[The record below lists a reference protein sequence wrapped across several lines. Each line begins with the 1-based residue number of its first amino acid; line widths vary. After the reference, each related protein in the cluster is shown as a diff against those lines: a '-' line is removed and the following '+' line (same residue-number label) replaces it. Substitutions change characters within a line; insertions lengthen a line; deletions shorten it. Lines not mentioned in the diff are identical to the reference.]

1 MSNSVII
8 FGCGYVGMELARR
21 CLNLGWSVSALTRN
35 PQKVAEAKD
44 LGLHTVQGSLHESG
58 WWDQLPGDFD
68 HVVNCVGAASPSIDG
83 YRDSYLNGMHSVLG
97 WIKQNGSRV
106 NNLVF
111 TSSSSVYPQTDGS
124 LVNEKSDTSGASER
138 GQILVNAEQ
147 ACLHASAELAKRC
160 SVIRYSGLYGPGRHL
175 LVDKIRRGDSMS
187 GCPHRILNLI
197 HRDDAASALLAI
209 LEAEDSVDGGIFNAC
224 DGQHATRGEIS
235 NWVADRVGVQAPEF
249 IGASEDHGPNR
260 RVENSKIKKVFGW
273 VPQFADFQTGYEDF
287 LASE

>member
-1 MSNSVII
+1 MSKSVII
-8 FGCGYVGMELARR
+8 FGCGFVGMELARR
-21 CLNLGWSVSALTRN
+21 CLELGWSVSALTRN

-44 LGLHTVQGSLHESG
+44 LGLYTVQGNLHESG
-58 WWDQLPGDFD
+58 WWDELPGNFD

-83 YRDSYLNGMHSVLG
+83 YRDSYLKGMHSVLG

-124 LVNEKSDTSGASER
+124 LVNEKSDTSGASDR

-147 ACLHASAELAKRC
+147 ACLHASAELARRR
-160 SVIRYSGLYGPGRHL
+160 SVIRFSGLYGPGRHL
-175 LVDKIRRGDSMS
+175 LVDKIRRGDPMS
-187 GCPHRILNLI
+187 GCPQRILNLI

-224 DGQHATRGEIS
+224 DGQHATRGEIA
-235 NWVADRVGVQAPEF
+235 NWVAGRVGVQAPEF
-249 IGASEDHGPNR
+249 IGAPEDHGPNR
-260 RVENSKIKKVFGW
+260 CVENSKIKKVFGW
-273 VPQFADFQTGYEDF
+273 VPRFADFQTGYEDF

>member
-1 MSNSVII
+1 
-8 FGCGYVGMELARR
+8 MELARR
-21 CLNLGWSVSALTRN
+21 CLELGWSVSALTRN

-44 LGLHTVQGSLHESG
+44 LGLYTVQGNLHESG
-58 WWDQLPGDFD
+58 WWDELPGNFD

-83 YRDSYLNGMHSVLG
+83 YRDSYLKGMHSVLG

-124 LVNEKSDTSGASER
+124 LVNEKSDTSGASDR

-147 ACLHASAELAKRC
+147 ACLHASAELARRR
-160 SVIRYSGLYGPGRHL
+160 SVIRFSGLYGPGRHL
-175 LVDKIRRGDSMS
+175 LVDKIRRGDPMS
-187 GCPHRILNLI
+187 GCPQRILNLI

-224 DGQHATRGEIS
+224 DGQHATRGEIA
-235 NWVADRVGVQAPEF
+235 NWVAGRVGVQAPEF
-249 IGASEDHGPNR
+249 IGAPEDHGPNR
-260 RVENSKIKKVFGW
+260 CVENSKIKKVFGW
-273 VPQFADFQTGYEDF
+273 VPRFADFQTGYEDF

>member
-1 MSNSVII
+1 
-8 FGCGYVGMELARR
+8 ME
-21 CLNLGWSVSALTRN
+21 LGWSVSALTRN

-44 LGLHTVQGSLHESG
+44 LGLHTVQGNLHESG
-58 WWDQLPGDFD
+58 WWDELPGNFD

-83 YRDSYLNGMHSVLG
+83 YRDSYLKGMHSVLG

-124 LVNEKSDTSGASER
+124 LVNEKSDTSGVSER

-147 ACLHASAELAKRC
+147 ACLHASAELAKRR
-160 SVIRYSGLYGPGRHL
+160 SVIRFSGLYGPGRHL
-175 LVDKIRRGDSMS
+175 LVDKIRRGDPMS
-187 GCPHRILNLI
+187 GCPQRILNLI
-197 HRDDAASALLAI
+197 HRDDAATALLAI

-224 DGQHATRGEIS
+224 DGQHATRGEIA

-273 VPQFADFQTGYEDF
+273 VPQFADFQSGYEDF

>member
-1 MSNSVII
+1 VSKSVII
-8 FGCGYVGMELARR
+8 FGCGFVGMELARR
-21 CLNLGWSVSALTRN
+21 CLELGWSVSALTRN

-44 LGLHTVQGSLHESG
+44 LGLYTVQGNLHESG
-58 WWDQLPGDFD
+58 WWDELPGNFD

-83 YRDSYLNGMHSVLG
+83 YRDSYLKGMHSVLG

-124 LVNEKSDTSGASER
+124 LVNEKSDTSGASDR

-147 ACLHASAELAKRC
+147 ACLHASAELARRR
-160 SVIRYSGLYGPGRHL
+160 SVIRFSGLYGPGRHL
-175 LVDKIRRGDSMS
+175 LVDKIRRGDPMS
-187 GCPHRILNLI
+187 GCPQRILNLI

-224 DGQHATRGEIS
+224 DGQHATRGEIA
-235 NWVADRVGVQAPEF
+235 NWVAGRVGVQAPEF
-249 IGASEDHGPNR
+249 IGAPEDHGPNR
-260 RVENSKIKKVFGW
+260 CVENSKIKKVFGW
-273 VPQFADFQTGYEDF
+273 VPRFADFQTGYEDF

>member
-1 MSNSVII
+1 VSKSVII
-8 FGCGYVGMELARR
+8 FGCGFVGMELARR
-21 CLNLGWSVSALTRN
+21 CLELGWSVSALTRN

-44 LGLHTVQGSLHESG
+44 LGLYTVQGNLHESG
-58 WWDQLPGDFD
+58 WWDELPGNFD

-83 YRDSYLNGMHSVLG
+83 YRDSYLKGMHSVLG
-97 WIKQNGSRV
+97 WIKQNGSQV

-124 LVNEKSDTSGASER
+124 LVNEKSDTSGASDR

-147 ACLHASAELAKRC
+147 ACLHASAELARRR
-160 SVIRYSGLYGPGRHL
+160 SVIRFSGLYGPGRHL
-175 LVDKIRRGDSMS
+175 LVDKIRRGDPMS
-187 GCPHRILNLI
+187 GCPQRILNLI

-224 DGQHATRGEIS
+224 DGQHATRGEIA
-235 NWVADRVGVQAPEF
+235 NWVAGRVGVQAPEF
-249 IGASEDHGPNR
+249 IGAPEDHGPNR
-260 RVENSKIKKVFGW
+260 CVENSKIKKVFGW
-273 VPQFADFQTGYEDF
+273 VPRFADFQTGYEDF